1 VRDTAQM
8 ARLLT
13 ILALQH
19 AHVAGDPEAT
29 LERFE
34 RRVRAVPSTFEHVQ
48 LVLAPELYLSAPPE
62 PLEGEAGY
70 VERVA
75 VDLPGPLTERL
86 GALARET
93 GLWLVPGTVWE
104 RTAGGIANTA
114 IVIDPDGELVARYR
128 KCFPWQPYETTV
140 PGRELVTFD
149 IPDVGRIGLAIC
161 YDGTFPEVFRQLAWY
176 GAEVVL
182 QPVLTSTADREPEV
196 VCARANAIF
205 NQLHVVSLNAPS
217 PHGFGRSVVV
227 DPEGAVRYEGGS
239 GEEQITVTLDL
250 EAAAT
255 ARTRGSFAINRMLDQ
270 LDRLGPELEL
280 PMYGGYVA
288 RPASARNERGQAAV

>member
-1 VRDTAQM
+1 MPRA
-8 ARLLT
+8 LT

-29 LERFE
+29 LARFE
-34 RRVRAVPSTFEHVQ
+34 EHVRQASKTYASVQ
-48 LVLAPELYLSAPPE
+48 LVMAPELYLAAPPA
-62 PLEGEAGY
+62 PLERTPPSWLANAG
-70 VERVA
+70 VE
-75 VDLPGPLTERL
+75 LPGPLTERL

-93 GLWLVPGTVWE
+93 GLWLVPGTVLE
-104 RTAGGIANTA
+104 RVPEGLTNTA
-114 IVIDPDGELVARYR
+114 IVISPDGELVARYR
-128 KCFPWQPYETTV
+128 KCFPWQPFETTI
-140 PGRELVTFD
+140 PGRSLVTFD

-161 YDGTFPEVFRQLAWY
+161 YDGSFPEVFRQLAWM
-176 GAEVVL
+176 GAEAVL

-227 DPEGAVRYEGGS
+227 DPEGAVRYEAGS

-250 EAAAT
+250 DASAL
-255 ARTRGSFAINRMLDQ
+255 ARERGSFGINRMLDQ
-270 LDRLGPELEL
+270 LDRLGPELDL
-280 PMYGGYVA
+280 PMYGGVGGYVP
-288 RPASARNERGQAAV
+288 RPGVASSVNM

>member
-1 VRDTAQM
+1 MPRA
-8 ARLLT
+8 LT

-29 LERFE
+29 LEAFE
-34 RRVRAVPSTFEHVQ
+34 TRVREASKTYASVQ
-48 LVLAPELYLSAPPE
+48 LVMAPELYLAAPPA
-62 PLEGEAGY
+62 PLHETPPGWL
-70 VERVA
+70 ERAA

-93 GLWLVPGTVWE
+93 GLWLVPGTVLE
-104 RTAGGIANTA
+104 RTPEGLANTA
-114 IVIDPDGELVARYR
+114 LVLSPAGELVARYR
-128 KCFPWQPYETTV
+128 KCFPWQPFETTV
-140 PGRELVTFD
+140 PGRSFTVFD
-149 IPDVGRIGLAIC
+149 IPGVGRIGLAIC
-161 YDGTFPEVFRQLAWY
+161 YDGSFPEVFRQLAWM
-176 GAEVVL
+176 GAEAVL

-227 DPEGAVRYEGGS
+227 DPEGAIRYEAGS

-250 EAAAT
+250 DASAL
-255 ARTRGSFAINRMLDQ
+255 ARDRGSFGINRMLDQ
-270 LDRLGPELEL
+270 LDRLGPELDL
-280 PMYGGYVA
+280 PMYGGVGGYVA
-288 RPASARNERGQAAV
+288 RPAASAGTPVKT